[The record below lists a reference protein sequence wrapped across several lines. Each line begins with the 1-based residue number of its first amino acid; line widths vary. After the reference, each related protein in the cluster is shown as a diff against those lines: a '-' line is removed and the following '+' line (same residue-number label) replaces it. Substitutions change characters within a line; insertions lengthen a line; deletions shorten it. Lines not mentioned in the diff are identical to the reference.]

1 MISCAPRNS
10 ISSSRRGLTT
20 SPELNFNEPRTPSGP
35 TETEALNSDTLATNP
50 ALVKDDASPD
60 DSNDAPAFKTWTKL
74 NPAAP
79 VFTPSPAYRLDPTM
93 RAFVPRTGEMKID
106 NMPASPADS
115 AGPATP
121 SPVRSA
127 FTFAWAA
134 RATCSKGS
142 AEVSSLPLGVG
153 KMRMAQS
160 EDVVDGERR
169 AGEVFVF

>member
-1 MISCAPRNS
+1 MINCAPRNS
-10 ISSSRRGLTT
+10 ISGSRRGLTT
-20 SPELNFNEPRTPSGP
+20 SLELNFNEPRTPSSP
-35 TETEALNSDTLATNP
+35 TETQVLNGDALATNP
-50 ALVKDDASPD
+50 ALVKDDASLD
-60 DSNDAPAFKTWTKL
+60 DSNDAPVLKTWTKL

-93 RAFVPRTGEMKID
+93 RAFIPRTSEMNSD

-127 FTFAWAA
+127 FTFAWTA
-134 RATCSKGS
+134 RVTRGKGS
-142 AEVSSLPLGVG
+142 ARVSLLPPGVG
-153 KMRMAQS
+153 KMRMLRS
-160 EDVVDGERR
+160 EDVIDGERR

>member
-1 MISCAPRNS
+1 MINCAPRNS
-10 ISSSRRGLTT
+10 ISGSRRGLTT

-35 TETEALNSDTLATNP
+35 TETQVLNSDTRATNP
-50 ALVKDDASPD
+50 ALVKDDP
-60 DSNDAPAFKTWTKL
+60 NDAPAFKMWTKL

-79 VFTPSPAYRLDPTM
+79 VFTPSPAYRLDPTV
-93 RAFVPRTGEMKID
+93 RAFVPHTSEMNND

-134 RATCSKGS
+134 RATHGKGS
-142 AEVSSLPLGVG
+142 AGVPSLPLGVG
-153 KMRMAQS
+153 KMRMVQS
-160 EDVVDGERR
+160 EDVVGGEQR